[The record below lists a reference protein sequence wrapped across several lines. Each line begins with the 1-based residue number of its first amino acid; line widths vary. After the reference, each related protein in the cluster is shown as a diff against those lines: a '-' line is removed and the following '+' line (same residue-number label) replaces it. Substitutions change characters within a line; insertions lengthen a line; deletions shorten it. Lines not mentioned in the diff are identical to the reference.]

1 MNNKQISISNGNS
14 KMGKI
19 SSFSLPAVTT
29 CNPKAPCFAK
39 CYALRMTKR
48 GDRKTVKDAY
58 ERNYDLL
65 QKDPESVFTQLKAHL
80 FTVRFFRF
88 HVSGDFYSYEYF
100 VRVMDLAREC
110 NWVRFLAF
118 TKQYGI
124 VNRYIEEGNEIPEN
138 FKILFS
144 GWGTDWII
152 DNPYNF
158 PVAQVLFKK
167 QVPGPDWNICG
178 GNCTECNC
186 RGIGCWNLK
195 KGETVYL
202 PEH

>member
-1 MNNKQISISNGNS
+1 
-14 KMGKI
+14 
-19 SSFSLPAVTT
+19 
-29 CNPKAPCFAK
+29 
-39 CYALRMTKR
+39 
-48 GDRKTVKDAY
+48 
-58 ERNYDLL
+58 
-65 QKDPESVFTQLKAHL
+65 
-80 FTVRFFRF
+80 
-88 HVSGDFYSYEYF
+88 
-100 VRVMDLAREC
+100 MDLAKEC

-118 TKQYGI
+118 TKQYEI

-144 GWGTDWII
+144 GWGPDWII

-158 PVAQVLFKK
+158 PVAQILFKK
-167 QVPGPDWNICG
+167 QIPGPDWNICG

-186 RGIGCWNLK
+186 RGIGCWNLN